1 VTDSISD
8 NPFEDLPESLV
19 EDMLNQCDIL
29 GDNLSASFK
38 KLCEDKNKNRDKLK
52 SQKLLKKDSDII
64 VTPLYPTTCG
74 VDGSYAIEK
83 LLSTDMVAVAGVAVE
98 GLMPPVEKKYWEK
111 PHHFSHVLATRHSE
125 SSTVV
130 SRAIMMCM
138 ELTLVSKSPH
148 DVVFMD
154 GSLTTPYIFL
164 NQALNQITEVP
175 EELSSLLKEW
185 LRPGLEAYKEILQS
199 QRTDKTYVGVPKY
212 TTRNEVTQGL
222 NISGYEDRGF
232 LSFIL
237 NAGEYVGPIEIQK
250 PDSKWHI
257 DRPPKELK
265 GLINDVTSLL
275 ESLSVIYYRPYEH
288 FPALRMEVPN
298 AVANNK
304 QRIAILL
311 ESIKLQCGVPG
322 LMEPYPLYL
331 ADRMV
336 KHLGTALPAI
346 RKTTT
351 QEMAFKWEDE
361 IGNIYFAMHGYRTE
375 SGR

>member
-1 VTDSISD
+1 MTNSIIE
-8 NPFEDLPESLV
+8 NPFEDLPEALV
-19 EDMLNQCDIL
+19 EEMLGQCNNL
-29 GDNLSASFK
+29 GDNLSASFET
-38 KLCEDKNKNRDKLK
+38 LCENKNKNRDELK
-52 SQKLLKKDSDII
+52 NRKLLKKDTDII

-98 GLMPPVEKKYWEK
+98 GLIPPIEKKYWEK
-111 PHHFSHVLATRHSE
+111 PRHFSKVLAIGHSE

-130 SRAIMMCM
+130 SRAVMMCM

-164 NQALNQITEVP
+164 NQALNKISEVP
-175 EELSSLLKEW
+175 EDLSKLLNEW
-185 LRPGLEAYKEILQS
+185 LEPGLIAYKEILQS
-199 QRTDKTYVGVPKY
+199 IRTDKIYVGVPKY
-212 TTRNEVTQGL
+212 TTRKEITQGL
-222 NISGYEDRGF
+222 DIKGYEDRAF

-237 NAGEYVGPIEIQK
+237 NAGEYVGPTGLQK
-250 PDSKWHI
+250 PESKWHI
-257 DRPPKELK
+257 DRPPKEMK
-265 GLINDVTSLL
+265 GLINEITS
-275 ESLSVIYYRPYEH
+275 SIDNLSVIYYRPFEH

-304 QRIAILL
+304 QRLGILL

-351 QEMAFKWEDE
+351 QEMAFKWEDDL
-361 IGNIYFAMHGYRTE
+361 GSIYFAMHGYRTE